1 MKDITLINHLN
12 SLAGP
17 GQTTFNKPRSG
28 DEIFA
33 NALKDAVGKTN
44 TAQLESDSAI
54 EKLNTGDAKNLH
66 EVMITMEKA
75 DISMRLLVAMRNKL
89 LEAYKDIIRMQV

>member
-17 GQTTFNKPRSG
+17 GQTTSNKPRSG
-28 DEIFA
+28 NEIFA
-33 NALKDAVGKTN
+33 NTLKDAIGKTN

-54 EKLNTGDAKNLH
+54 EKLHTGEAKNLH

-89 LEAYKDIIRMQV
+89 LEAYKEIIRMQI